1 MIFIDIDRFKEILD
15 TLTRNKGRSL
25 LTGFGVFWGI
35 FMLLFLLGGGDG
47 FKVMLNQ
54 QMGGFASNSAMIW
67 SQNTS
72 KPYKGFNKG
81 RYCEMN
87 IKDVEI
93 LKEKVPEVDIVSP
106 QCFSWS
112 RGPSPATSSPGVSVR
127 SSSNRSSSKLAAS
140 HPR

>member
-1 MIFIDIDRFKEILD
+1 MKFFDIDRFKEILD

-81 RYCEMN
+81 RYWEMN

-112 RGPSPATSSPGVSVR
+112 RG
-127 SSSNRSSSKLAAS
+127 
-140 HPR
+140 

>member
-1 MIFIDIDRFKEILD
+1 MKFFDIDRFKEILD

-81 RYCEMN
+81 RYWEMN

-93 LKEKVPEVDIVSP
+93 LKERFLKWTSCRLNATVGPEARQPTRTSH
-106 QCFSWS
+106 QGATS
-112 RGPSPATSSPGVSVR
+112 RG
-127 SSSNRSSSKLAAS
+127 
-140 HPR
+140 